1 MSTVRYSII
10 LPVFNE
16 QDNLLK
22 LHQRLTGAID
32 SITTDYEMIFI
43 DDCSN
48 DNSYETLKALN
59 EQDLRV
65 KIIKF
70 TKNCGHQ
77 IAITCGLDFAEGD
90 AAIIMDADLQDPPE
104 VIPKFIE
111 KHEQGYEIVYAI
123 REKREGETFFKKVTA
138 FFFYRI
144 MKVFTNIEMPLDA
157 GDFRL
162 IDRKVID
169 SLKSMQER
177 NKFLRG
183 LIVWTGYSQI
193 GVPFRRDARNAGT
206 TKYTTLKM
214 FKLAFDGIFSF
225 SNIPLRFATI
235 FGLLISV
242 LSFLFAIFALY
253 LKFSSNTV
261 LGWTSLLL
269 TILFI
274 GGVQL
279 MTIGI
284 IGEYLGRIYDEVK
297 MRPLY
302 IIKKKIGFKEF

>member
-48 DNSYETLKALN
+48 DNSYEILKALN

>member
-1 MSTVRYSII
+1 MSTVRYTII

-22 LHQRLTGAID
+22 LHQRLTGTID

-48 DNSYETLKALN
+48 DNSYEMLKVLN

-104 VIPKFIE
+104 AIPKFIE

-138 FFFYRI
+138 FFFYRV

-193 GVPFRRDARNAGT
+193 GIPFRRDARNAGT

-235 FGLLISV
+235 FGLLVSV
-242 LSFLFAIFALY
+242 LSFLLAIYALY
-253 LKFSSNTV
+253 LKLSNIAV
-261 LGWTSLLL
+261 PGWTSLLL

-302 IIKKKIGFKEF
+302 IIKKKIGF

>member
-22 LHQRLTGAID
+22 LHQRLTGTID

-48 DNSYETLKALN
+48 DNSYEILKALN

-104 VIPKFIE
+104 AIPKFIE

-138 FFFYRI
+138 FFFYRV

-193 GVPFRRDARNAGT
+193 GIPFRRDARNAGT

-235 FGLLISV
+235 FGLLVSV
-242 LSFLFAIFALY
+242 LSFLLAIYALY
-253 LKFSSNTV
+253 LKFSNIAV
-261 LGWTSLLL
+261 PGWTSLLL

-302 IIKKKIGFKEF
+302 IIKKKIGF

>member
-1 MSTVRYSII
+1 MSTVRYSVI

-48 DNSYETLKALN
+48 DNSYEILKALN
-59 EQDLRV
+59 KQDLRV

-77 IAITCGLDFAEGD
+77 IAITCGLDFAEGN

-235 FGLLISV
+235 FGLLVSV
-242 LSFLFAIFALY
+242 LSFLLAIYALY
-253 LKFSSNTV
+253 LKFSNIAV
-261 LGWTSLLL
+261 PGWTSLLL

-302 IIKKKIGFKEF
+302 IIKKKIGF